1 MTHIL
6 MAFTPFYSKKHNL
19 LFLKCT
25 FFRLTVKL
33 FCDFNANAP
42 IILITNNCSLT
53 TVSTSGFT
61 QSLLSTAFQADKTQV
76 VFQCMSLCYMTQ
88 LIHSLWST
96 CSFIWSPSF
105 MMHSMQH
112 SSSWSPMVLTKSSAL
127 LSDNLLFLPFLLT
140 ATSREI
146 FSVRIRF
153 SEYTLFLRRK
163 GNLSH
168 NFEKLLMMLL
178 CSPWCMPAACI
189 TINQDQHQ

>member
-76 VFQCMSLCYMTQ
+76 VFQWMSLCYMTQ

-140 ATSREI
+140 ATSLWNFQCKDKI
-146 FSVRIRF
+146 FRIHFILKKERKSKTKFWEALYDASLF
-153 SEYTLFLRRK
+153 SLV
-163 GNLSH
+163 H
-168 NFEKLLMMLL
+168 A
-178 CSPWCMPAACI
+178 CSLYY
-189 TINQDQHQ
+189 N